1 MPSRFVHLHVHS
13 HYSLLQALP
22 QLDELVAAT
31 KKAGMDAVALT
42 DYGAV
47 YGVIEFIQE
56 CQKKEIKPI
65 IGQCTNLALDKH
77 TDKRPRIDDK
87 THQLVLLCETEEGYR
102 NLLKLTTIAHLEGFY
117 YKPRIDKD
125 LLRTHH
131 RGLIALSGGKRGDI
145 CKALAM
151 DEFGKAEELVKE
163 YVEIFGEGNFF
174 LELQDHPELDE
185 QVARNRD
192 LLKLSKATGVPVV
205 ATKDVHYLTR
215 AESEAH
221 DVLRCIGDGKNLDDD
236 RRSRMTDADYSFVSA
251 EHMEKAF
258 ADVPE
263 AIENTRRIAD
273 RCNVKLE
280 LGKWNFADIAIP
292 EGETYESQ
300 LRKLV
305 YEGIARKVP
314 DITQE
319 VKDRLE
325 YELNIIC
332 NKGYSP
338 YFLVVS
344 DYMRWA
350 KDHGIMTTT
359 RGSAAGSLVS
369 YAIDIVPVNP
379 LDYKLPFERF
389 LNPFRPS
396 PPDIDGD
403 FEDTRRDEVIA
414 YVTEKYGRDRVAQ
427 IGTFGTMAARGS
439 VRDVGRVLGLPYA
452 LCDRIS
458 KMIPMGSQGFPMTI
472 ARAIDMTLDLR
483 EEIDK
488 DPQVKRLLELAQR
501 VEGSARHVSVHAA
514 GVVIAPRPLTEYTA
528 LQKESGGEKLITQYE
543 MNSIEAAGVLKSDF
557 LGIRNLSILGT
568 AVKII
573 KRTKNVDIDITNIP
587 LDDAKTYKMLADG
600 ETTGTFQLNGAGMT
614 RYLKELKP
622 SSIHDIMAM
631 VALFRPG
638 PMDSIPEYI
647 RRKHNPSLVSYLDP
661 RLEPI
666 LDKSYGIMTY
676 QDDVL
681 LTAIHIAGYN
691 WEEADKLRKAMGKKI
706 PEEMAKQEE
715 KFLKGCVKNGTTD
728 AMARQLWELIKPFAA
743 YGFNKC
749 LAGDTKV
756 MDPKEGTYRTIREL
770 YEAGATGTVVALGKD
785 LVLRSEPRLPV
796 VQNGVKPVFELTTR
810 LGKRIRATENHP
822 FLTTDGW
829 MRLDRLQKGF
839 CIAVARRIPD
849 VGETVACGMKA
860 DVPYIARMEM
870 ALPEVGFAQLARGVG
885 PSSRFFARDHKRT
898 GFLQPGNIPESDVYW
913 DEIVSITAK
922 GKEMTYDLEVPGSH
936 NFVANDIVVHN
947 SHAAAYGM
955 VAYQTSYLK
964 ANWPSEYMTAVLSA
978 ESDDADTVATV
989 VADCKKMGINVLPP
1003 DVQESGSDFTYIDDT
1018 NIRFGLLAIKNL
1030 GSDIAAAIIEERV
1043 ARGKFKDIADLAS
1056 RVGSKNFNK
1065 KSLEAL
1071 IKTGALDSLGERNY
1085 LLAGVEQILAYH
1097 KDAVKDLLSGQN
1109 NLFASSSANA
1119 PARGELK
1126 LRAVPPAT
1134 KREKLAW
1141 ERELLGLYVSEH
1153 PFKEYAD
1160 FFGESLTTVAELPQ
1174 KKGLG
1179 LAPVAGIIMDI
1190 RIIFTKKKNEPMAF
1204 VKLEDM
1210 TGTIE
1215 VVVFP
1220 RTYKENLSALIKDTA
1235 VLVEGKVEEKDG
1247 EMKVLAEKLTVLTSD
1262 SITSTR
1268 QMLSYAKRDFVPP
1281 SATLLAEKSHI
1292 CVAVPS
1298 KMAPSLA
1305 NELKRVFSENPGSRK
1320 VFLLVK
1326 DKENP
1331 HKIETSFSIAFSGDT
1346 IAEIEKIVGRGAVQ
1360 E

>member
-1 MPSRFVHLHVHS
+1 MSSQFVHLHVHS

-22 QLDELVAAT
+22 KLDELVGAA

-56 CQKKEIKPI
+56 CRKKEIKPI
-65 IGQCTNLALDKH
+65 IGQCAYVALDKH

-87 THQLVLLCETEEGYR
+87 QHQLMLLCETEEGYK

-125 LLRTHH
+125 LLRQHH
-131 RGLIALSGGKRGDI
+131 TGLIALSGGKRGEI

-151 DEFGKAEELVKE
+151 DEFGKAEAIVKE

-174 LELQDHPELDE
+174 LEIQDHPELDE

-192 LLKLSKATGVPVV
+192 LIKLAKATGTPLV
-205 ATKDVHYLTR
+205 ATKDVHYLTSE
-215 AESEAH
+215 ESEAH
-221 DVLRCIGDGKNLDDD
+221 DVLLCIGDGKNLDDD
-236 RRSRMTDADYSFVSA
+236 RRTRMTDADYSFVSA

-258 ADVPE
+258 ANVPE
-263 AIENTRRIAD
+263 AIANTRRIAD
-273 RCNVKLE
+273 RCNVQLD

-305 YEGIARKVP
+305 YEGIATKVSE
-314 DITQE
+314 ITQE
-319 VKDRLE
+319 VRDRLE
-325 YELNIIC
+325 YELKIIC
-332 NKGYSP
+332 DKGYSP

-414 YVTEKYGRDRVAQ
+414 YVTEKYGKDRVAQ

-452 LCDRIS
+452 LCDRFS

-472 ARAIDMTLDLR
+472 ARAIEMTSELR
-483 EEIDK
+483 EEMDK
-488 DPQVKRLLELAQR
+488 DPQVRRLLALAQR

-514 GVVIAPRPLTEYTA
+514 GVVIAPKPLTEYTA

-573 KRTKNVDIDITNIP
+573 KRTKNVDIDIMNIP
-587 LDDAKTYKMLADG
+587 LDDARTYKMLADG

-647 RRKHNPSLVSYLDP
+647 RRKHNPALVSYLDP

-715 KFLKGCVKNGTTD
+715 KFLKGCVKNGTTE
-728 AMARQLWELIKPFAA
+728 AMAHQLWELIKPFAA
-743 YGFNKC
+743 YGFNK
-749 LAGDTKV
+749 
-756 MDPKEGTYRTIREL
+756 
-770 YEAGATGTVVALGKD
+770 
-785 LVLRSEPRLPV
+785 
-796 VQNGVKPVFELTTR
+796 
-810 LGKRIRATENHP
+810 
-822 FLTTDGW
+822 
-829 MRLDRLQKGF
+829 
-839 CIAVARRIPD
+839 
-849 VGETVACGMKA
+849 
-860 DVPYIARMEM
+860 
-870 ALPEVGFAQLARGVG
+870 
-885 PSSRFFARDHKRT
+885 
-898 GFLQPGNIPESDVYW
+898 
-913 DEIVSITAK
+913 
-922 GKEMTYDLEVPGSH
+922 
-936 NFVANDIVVHN
+936 

-978 ESDDADTVATV
+978 ESGDADTVATV
-989 VADCKKMGINVLPP
+989 VADCKKMGISVLPP
-1003 DVQESGSDFTYIDDT
+1003 DVNESGSDFTYITDT
-1018 NIRFGLLAIKNL
+1018 SIRFGLLAIKNL
-1030 GSDIAAAIIEERV
+1030 GSDIAAAIIAERE
-1043 ARGKFKDIADLAS
+1043 ARGKFTDIADLAS

-1097 KDAVKDLLSGQN
+1097 KDAVKDLLSGQH
-1109 NLFASSSANA
+1109 NLFASSATSTPDGVGRGFA

-1153 PFKEYAD
+1153 PFKEYAE
-1160 FFGESLTTVAELPQ
+1160 FFGNTLTTVAELPQ
-1174 KKGLG
+1174 KNGVGL
-1179 LAPVAGIIMDI
+1179 VAVGGIIMDI
-1190 RIIFTKKKNEPMAF
+1190 RIIYTKKKNEPMAF

-1210 TGTIE
+1210 SGTAE

-1220 RTYKENLSALIKDTA
+1220 RTYKENLAALVKDNA
-1235 VLVEGKVEEKDG
+1235 VLVEGKAEEKDG
-1247 EMKVLAEKLTVLTSD
+1247 EMKVLAEKVTVLD
-1262 SITSTR
+1262 AESITKTR

-1281 SATLLAEKSHI
+1281 SATLLAEKSAI
-1292 CVAVPS
+1292 CVAVPP

-1326 DKENP
+1326 DKANP

-1346 IAEIEKIVGRGAVQ
+1346 IAKIEKIVGRGAVQ